1 MMKITKVAIGLLLLQ
16 GITTVIANAQT
27 NQNLS
32 RTNVLLNLSLNL
44 TAYEQTWVYPS
55 TNIFIPNY
63 VPTVKTD
70 KVVTDGVIRA
80 IAKRAQITGDLSNA
94 KLYWRLSWST
104 NSDAVTG
111 EIIVTDEIIIRRG
124 AEDTVIDNSIFDLSF
139 PQTVSTV
146 RATLAGTLNST
157 EYANCNIT
165 LSSSQGSFFL
175 QGIATK
181 KSGSLFNG
189 KSLIDRSL
197 SPISFTA
204 SVAGSGSI
212 GFHHA
217 EWKGTVMASGQKVEI
232 EEISP

>member
-1 MMKITKVAIGLLLLQ
+1 MTKKIAKVAVGALFLAVFTL
-16 GITTVIANAQT
+16 ANAQT
-27 NQNLS
+27 NTS

-44 TAYEQTWVYPS
+44 TAYEQTYVYPS
-55 TNIFIPNY
+55 PDFPDWGY
-63 VPTVKTD
+63 VPTAKTD
-70 KVVTDGVIRA
+70 VVTTAGVIRA
-80 IAKRAQITGDLSNA
+80 IAKQADIAGDLSNA
-94 KLYWRLSWST
+94 KLYWRRSWTT
-104 NSDAVTG
+104 NSDDVTS
-111 EIIVTDEIIIRRG
+111 EIIIRRG
-124 AEDTVIDNSIFDLSF
+124 SEDIVVGNSIFALSF

-165 LSSSQGSFFL
+165 LGTSQGSFSL

-189 KSLIDRSL
+189 KSLIDKAL

-204 SVAGSGSI
+204 SVAGSGSV

-232 EEISP
+232 EPISP